1 VRFKL
6 DENIGSGTVG
16 LFRRADHDVLTVL
29 EQGMGGASDR
39 NLFEMCRRERRCLVT
54 LDLDFSDVT
63 RFPPDAGNGIAI
75 FRPPHPLTRSVLDG
89 MVRRFLA
96 EVQTNKLEG
105 ELWIIEVG
113 RIRIHQ
119 RETSAKT

>member
-1 VRFKL
+1 MRFKL
-6 DENIGSGTVG
+6 DENFGSGAAG
-16 LFRRADHDVLTVL
+16 LFRQADHDVLTVL

-39 NLFEMCRRERRCLVT
+39 DLFETCRGERRCLVT

-63 RFPPDAGNGIAI
+63 RFSPDGGRGIAI

-96 EVQTNKLEG
+96 EIQTNKIDG

-119 RETSAKT
+119 SETEPKA